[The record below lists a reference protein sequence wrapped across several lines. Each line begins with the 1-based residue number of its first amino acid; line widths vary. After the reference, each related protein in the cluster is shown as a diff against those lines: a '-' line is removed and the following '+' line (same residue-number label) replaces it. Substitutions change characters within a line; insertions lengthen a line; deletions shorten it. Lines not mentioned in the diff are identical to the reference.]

1 MLEILRIIGPFFTGL
16 SVVFVALYFT
26 RSTKRTDIV
35 HAFDVR
41 LDTIMNFHHE
51 LVKRTITKEN
61 SNVSF
66 DVIDAAD
73 GHHYYRRF
81 FRLQRDQFLAFQ
93 SGYIDTNIYV
103 EWMTWRRHEYLGTEP
118 DVLGVTY
125 AGAWTAWSGRPPLE
139 RHIFVVFLDKV
150 HNSTKPV
157 KDIVHEYSPSWYR
170 RILPR

>member
-1 MLEILRIIGPFFTGL
+1 MLEILRIVGPFFTGL
-16 SVVFVALYFT
+16 SVVFVASYFT
-26 RSTKRTDIV
+26 RSMKKTDMV

-41 LDTIMNFHHE
+41 LDTIRNFHHE
-51 LVKRTITKEN
+51 LVKRTIAREVSK
-61 SNVSF
+61 VSF
-66 DVIDAAD
+66 DAADAAD

-93 SGYIDTNIYV
+93 SGYIDKKIYV

-125 AGAWTAWSGRPPLE
+125 AAAWTAWSKRPPLE
-139 RHIFVVFLDKV
+139 RHIFIEFFDKV

-157 KDIVHEYSPSWYR
+157 KDVVHEYSPPWHR
-170 RILPR
+170 RMLPR